1 LQLLAIFGVCLL
13 NRSDLII
20 FAVFKFSELLFKK
33 RLKYMNNKILKGALA
48 VSIFIIAGL
57 SFWGFK
63 SDQKNFEISKNL
75 DIFYSLVRE
84 LNLFYVDE
92 VKPDKLIKTG
102 IDDMLETLDPYTVYI
117 PESEMD
123 DFKFMTTGEYAGIGA
138 MISKR
143 GGQII
148 VAEPYEGFPAQ
159 KSGLRAGDIF
169 LEVDSKPVDK
179 MVVSD
184 VSNILKG
191 PAKKAVKV
199 KMQRPGEKKPFT
211 LDIVREEIQIDP
223 VTYYGMIDGK
233 TGYLRLSSF
242 TDGCSENVKNAI
254 LDLRDKRGA
263 KNLVFDLRSNPG
275 GLLGEAVKVT
285 NLFVNHGQ
293 EIVSTRGKVS
303 QWDKTYR
310 ATEQPVD
317 SVMPLIVLVNSGSA
331 SASEIV
337 AGALQD
343 LDRAVILGNRTF
355 GKGLVQTTRDLSYNT
370 KLKVTTA
377 KYYIPSGRCIQALDY
392 AHRNEDGSV
401 GNIPDSLI
409 TEFKTKKGRLVKD
422 GGGVTPDI
430 KIVQDTLCTLAFK
443 LVQDYM
449 VFDFATDFAN
459 KNKSIAPANKFEISD
474 EIYKD
479 FHQFL
484 TEKKFSYESK
494 SEQTL
499 KALIETAKK
508 ERYFKGAQNEFNAL
522 EKSLEVS
529 LNEDLD
535 KFSNDI
541 RDLLKDEI
549 VSRYYFQKGA
559 ILAAMGNDKE
569 IKEALLLLQNPLE
582 YSKLLVIPAKK

>member
-1 LQLLAIFGVCLL
+1 M
-13 NRSDLII
+13 S
-20 FAVFKFSELLFKK
+20 
-33 RLKYMNNKILKGALA
+33 NKILKAALA
-48 VSIFIIAGL
+48 VSFVVIIGL

-75 DIFYSLVRE
+75 DIFYTLVRE

-92 VKPDKLIKTG
+92 VKPDKLIKKG

-143 GGQII
+143 GNQII

-159 KSGLRAGDIF
+159 VNGLKAGDIF
-169 LEVDSKPVDK
+169 IEVDGKPVDK
-179 MVVSD
+179 MAVSD
-184 VSNILKG
+184 VSEILKG
-191 PAKKAVKV
+191 PAKKAIKV
-199 KMQRPGEKKPFT
+199 KMQRPGEKKTFT
-211 LDIVREEIQIDP
+211 LDIIREEIQIDP
-223 VTYYGMIDGK
+223 VTYYGMIDAK
-233 TGYLRLSSF
+233 TGYVRLSSF
-242 TDGCSENVKNAI
+242 TDGCAESVRDAVV
-254 LDLRDKRGA
+254 DLRDKKGA
-263 KNLVFDLRSNPG
+263 KTLVLDLRSNPG

-293 EIVSTRGKVS
+293 EIVSTKGKVS

-343 LDRAVILGNRTF
+343 LDRAVIMGNRTF

-392 AHRNEDGSV
+392 SHRNADGSV

-409 TEFKTKKGRLVKD
+409 TEFKTKNGRKVKD

-430 KIVQDTLCTLAFK
+430 RNLQDTLSSLSFK

-449 VFDFATDFAN
+449 IFDFATEYASKHKTIDTPDKFA
-459 KNKSIAPANKFEISD
+459 IGED
-474 EIYKD
+474 IYNE
-479 FHQFL
+479 FHQYL
-484 TEKKFSYESK
+484 TEKKFSYESR
-494 SEQTL
+494 SELTL
-499 KALIETAKK
+499 KVLIETAKK
-508 ERYFKGAQNEFNAL
+508 EHYFDGTQNEFAAL
-522 EKSLEVS
+522 EKGLALD
-529 LNEDLD
+529 LNQDLD
-535 KFSNDI
+535 KNGEEI

-549 VSRYYFQKGA
+549 VSRYYYQKGA
-559 ILAAMGNDKE
+559 IIAALGSDKE
-569 IKEALLLLQNPLE
+569 IKSVLSLFQNPAE
-582 YSKLLVIPAKK
+582 YSRLLIPVAGTTALK

>member
-1 LQLLAIFGVCLL
+1 M
-13 NRSDLII
+13 S
-20 FAVFKFSELLFKK
+20 
-33 RLKYMNNKILKGALA
+33 NKILKAALGI
-48 VSIFIIAGL
+48 SIVVIIGL

-75 DIFYSLVRE
+75 DIFYTLIRE

-92 VKPDKLIKTG
+92 VKPDKLIKKG
-102 IDDMLETLDPYTVYI
+102 IDDMLETLDPYTVFI

-143 GGQII
+143 RNQIV

-169 LEVDSKPVDK
+169 LEVDSKAVDK
-179 MVVSD
+179 MAVSD
-184 VSNILKG
+184 VSEILKG
-191 PAKKAVKV
+191 PAKKPVKV

-223 VTYYGMIDGK
+223 VTYYGMIDAK
-233 TGYLRLSSF
+233 TGYIRLSSF
-242 TDGCSENVKNAI
+242 TDGCSENIRSALLN
-254 LDLRDKRGA
+254 LRDKKGA
-263 KNLVFDLRSNPG
+263 TSLVLDLRSNPG

-293 EIVSTRGKVS
+293 EIVSTKGKVS

-317 SVMPLIVLVNSGSA
+317 SVMPLIILVNSGSA

-343 LDRAVILGNRTF
+343 LDRAVILGSRTF

-392 AHRNEDGSV
+392 SHRNSDGSV

-409 TEFKTKKGRLVKD
+409 SEFKTKNGRRVKD
-422 GGGVTPDI
+422 GGGVTPDVRD
-430 KIVQDTLCTLAFK
+430 VQDTLSTLTYK

-449 VFDFATDFAN
+449 IFDFATEFAISH
-459 KNKSIAPANKFEISD
+459 KTIAPPDKFVISD
-474 EIYKD
+474 DIYND
-479 FHQFL
+479 FQRFL
-484 TEKKFSYESK
+484 AEKKFSYESR

-499 KALIETAKK
+499 KTLIETAKR
-508 ERYFKGAQNEFNAL
+508 ERYYEGAQNEFAAL
-522 EKSLEVS
+522 EKGLT
-529 LNEDLD
+529 LNLNLDLG
-535 KFSNDI
+535 KFSEEI
-541 RDLLKDEI
+541 RELLKDEI
-549 VSRYYFQKGA
+549 VSRYYYQKGA
-559 ILAAMGNDKE
+559 IIASLGSDNE
-569 IKEALLLLQNPLE
+569 IRHVLTLFHSPAE
-582 YSKLLVIPAKK
+582 YSRILLPSVVLPASTAK

>member
-1 LQLLAIFGVCLL
+1 M
-13 NRSDLII
+13 S
-20 FAVFKFSELLFKK
+20 
-33 RLKYMNNKILKGALA
+33 NKILKAALA
-48 VSIFIIAGL
+48 LSFVVIIGL

-92 VKPDKLIKTG
+92 VKPDKLIKKG

-143 GGQII
+143 GNQII

-159 KSGLRAGDIF
+159 VNGLRAGDIF
-169 LEVDSKPVDK
+169 IEVDGKPVDK
-179 MVVSD
+179 MAVAD
-184 VSNILKG
+184 VSEILKG
-191 PAKKAVKV
+191 PAKKVIKV

-223 VTYYGMIDGK
+223 VTYYGMIDAK
-233 TGYLRLSSF
+233 TGYVRLSSF
-242 TDGCSENVKNAI
+242 TDGCAESVRDAVI
-254 LDLRDKRGA
+254 DLRDKKGA
-263 KNLVFDLRSNPG
+263 KTLVLDLRSNPG

-293 EIVSTRGKVS
+293 EIVSTKGKVS

-343 LDRAVILGNRTF
+343 LDRAVIMGNRTF

-392 AHRNEDGSV
+392 SHRNTDGSV
-401 GNIPDSLI
+401 GAIPDSLI
-409 TEFKTKKGRLVKD
+409 TEFKTKNGRKVKD

-430 KIVQDTLCTLAFK
+430 RNVQDTLSALSFK

-449 VFDFATDFAN
+449 IFDFATEYAAKHKTIATPDKFAIGN
-459 KNKSIAPANKFEISD
+459 D
-474 EIYKD
+474 IYSE
-479 FHQFL
+479 FHQYL
-484 TEKKFSYESK
+484 TEKKFTYESR

-499 KALIETAKK
+499 KVLIETAKK
-508 ERYFKGAQNEFNAL
+508 ERYFDGTKNEFSAL
-522 EKSLEVS
+522 EKGLTLD
-529 LNEDLD
+529 LNQDLD
-535 KFSNDI
+535 KNSEEI

-549 VSRYYFQKGA
+549 VSRYYYQKGA
-559 ILAAMGNDKE
+559 IIAALGSDKE
-569 IKEALLLLQNPLE
+569 IKSVLSLFNNPAE
-582 YSKLLVIPAKK
+582 YSRLLIPAAGTTALK

>member
-1 LQLLAIFGVCLL
+1 M
-13 NRSDLII
+13 R
-20 FAVFKFSELLFKK
+20 
-33 RLKYMNNKILKGALA
+33 NKILKTALG
-48 VSIFIIAGL
+48 VSIAVIIGL
-57 SFWGFK
+57 SVWGFK
-63 SDQKNFEISKNL
+63 SDQKNFEISRNM
-75 DIFYSLVRE
+75 DIFYTLVRE

-92 VKPDKLIKTG
+92 VKPDKLIKKG
-102 IDDMLETLDPYTVYI
+102 IDEMLETLDPYTVFI

-143 GGQII
+143 RNQII

-159 KSGLRAGDIF
+159 KSGLRAGDVF
-169 LEVDSKPVDK
+169 LEVDDKPVDK
-179 MVVSD
+179 MAVAEVSE
-184 VSNILKG
+184 ILKG
-191 PAKKAVKV
+191 PAKKPVKV

-211 LDIVREEIQIDP
+211 IDIVREEIQIDP

-233 TGYLRLSSF
+233 TGYIRLSSF
-242 TDGCSENVKNAI
+242 TDECSENIRSAM

-263 KNLVFDLRSNPG
+263 TSLILDLRGNPG

-293 EIVSTRGKVS
+293 EIVSTKGKVS

-317 SVMPLIVLVNSGSA
+317 SVMPLVVLVNSGSA

-392 AHRNEDGSV
+392 SHRNADGSV
-401 GNIPDSLI
+401 GHIPDSL
-409 TEFKTKKGRLVKD
+409 TSVFKTKSGRLVKD

-430 KIVQDTLCTLAFK
+430 RNVQDTLSTLAYK

-449 VFDFATDFAN
+449 IFDFATEFAG
-459 KNKSIAPANKFEISD
+459 KHKSIAPPDKFVIGD
-474 EIYKD
+474 DIYTE

-484 TEKKFSYESK
+484 AEKKFSYESR

-499 KALIETAKK
+499 KTLIETAKR
-508 ERYFKGAQNEFNAL
+508 ERYYEGAQNEFAAL
-522 EKSLEVS
+522 EKGLT
-529 LNEDLD
+529 LNLTVDLG
-535 KFSNDI
+535 KFSDEI
-541 RDLLKDEI
+541 RELLKDEI
-549 VSRYYFQKGA
+549 VARYYFQKGA
-559 ILAAMGNDKE
+559 IISSLDSDNE
-569 IKEALLLLQNPLE
+569 IKRVLSIFHAPLE
-582 YSKLLVIPAKK
+582 YSQILLPSAVLPTAKK

>member
-1 LQLLAIFGVCLL
+1 M
-13 NRSDLII
+13 S
-20 FAVFKFSELLFKK
+20 
-33 RLKYMNNKILKGALA
+33 NKILKAALA
-48 VSIFIIAGL
+48 VSFVVIIGL

-63 SDQKNFEISKNL
+63 SDQKNFEISKNM
-75 DIFYSLVRE
+75 DIFYTLVRE

-92 VKPDKLIKTG
+92 VKPDKLIKKG

-143 GGQII
+143 GNQII

-159 KSGLRAGDIF
+159 VNGLRAGDIF
-169 LEVDSKPVDK
+169 IEVDGKPVDK
-179 MVVSD
+179 MAVSD
-184 VSNILKG
+184 VSEILKG
-191 PAKKAVKV
+191 PAKKAIKV

-211 LDIVREEIQIDP
+211 LDIIREEIQIDP
-223 VTYYGMIDGK
+223 VTYYGMIDAK
-233 TGYLRLSSF
+233 TGYVRLSSF
-242 TDGCSENVKNAI
+242 TDGCAESVREAVV
-254 LDLRDKRGA
+254 DLRDKKGA
-263 KNLVFDLRSNPG
+263 KTLVLDLRSNPG

-285 NLFVNHGQ
+285 NLFVDHGQ
-293 EIVSTRGKVS
+293 EIVSTKGKVS

-343 LDRAVILGNRTF
+343 LDRAVIMGNRTF

-392 AHRNEDGSV
+392 SHRNADGSV

-409 TEFKTKKGRLVKD
+409 SVFKTKNGRLVKD

-430 KIVQDTLCTLAFK
+430 KNVQDTLSALSFK

-449 VFDFATDFAN
+449 IFDFATEFASRH
-459 KNKSIAPANKFEISD
+459 KTISAPDKFEIGD
-474 EIYKD
+474 DIYKE

-484 TEKKFSYESK
+484 TEKKFSYESR

-499 KALIETAKK
+499 KVLIETAKK
-508 ERYFKGAQNEFNAL
+508 ERYFDGTQNEFAAL
-522 EKSLEVS
+522 EKGLALD
-529 LNEDLD
+529 LNQDLD
-535 KFSNDI
+535 KNSEEI

-549 VSRYYFQKGA
+549 VSRYYYQKGA
-559 ILAAMGNDKE
+559 IISALENDKD
-569 IKEALLLLQNPLE
+569 IKGVKVLFNNPAEYARLLNP
-582 YSKLLVIPAKK
+582 SAVVATRN

>member
-1 LQLLAIFGVCLL
+1 M
-13 NRSDLII
+13 S
-20 FAVFKFSELLFKK
+20 
-33 RLKYMNNKILKGALA
+33 NKILKAALA
-48 VSIFIIAGL
+48 LSFVVIIGL
-57 SFWGFK
+57 SFWAFK

-75 DIFYSLVRE
+75 DIFYTLVRE

-143 GGQII
+143 GNQII

-159 KSGLRAGDIF
+159 LSGLRAGDVF
-169 LEVDSKPVDK
+169 LEVDDKPVDK

-184 VSNILKG
+184 VSDILKG
-191 PAKKAVKV
+191 PAKKPVKV
-199 KMQRPGEKKPFT
+199 KILRPGEKKPFT
-211 LDIVREEIQIDP
+211 LDIVREKIQIDP
-223 VTYYGMIDGK
+223 ITYYGMIDST
-233 TGYLRLSSF
+233 TGYIRLSSF
-242 TDGCSENVKNAI
+242 TDGCSDNLKAAL
-254 LDLRDKRGA
+254 LDLRDKKGA
-263 KNLVFDLRSNPG
+263 KSLVLDLRSNPG

-285 NLFVNHGQ
+285 NLFVDHGQ
-293 EIVSTRGKVS
+293 EIVSTKGKVS

-343 LDRAVILGNRTF
+343 LDRAVIMGNRTF

-392 AHRNEDGSV
+392 SHRNADGSV

-409 TEFKTKKGRLVKD
+409 SVFKTKNGRKVKD

-430 KIVQDTLCTLAFK
+430 RDVQDTLSALAYK
-443 LVQDYM
+443 LTQDYM
-449 VFDFATDFAN
+449 MFDFATTFASTH
-459 KNKSIAPANKFEISD
+459 KTIAPPDQFVISD

-479 FHQFL
+479 FHNFL
-484 TEKKFSYESK
+484 AEKKFSYESR

-499 KALIETAKK
+499 KVLIETAKK
-508 ERYFKGAQNEFNAL
+508 ERYFDNAKNEFAAL
-522 EKSLEVS
+522 EKGLTLDLSQDLEKS
-529 LNEDLD
+529 GDE
-535 KFSNDI
+535 I

-549 VSRYYFQKGA
+549 VSRYYYQKGA
-559 ILAAMGNDKE
+559 IVAALRNDKD
-569 IKEALLLLQNPLE
+569 IKGAKSLFQNPSE
-582 YSKLLVIPAKK
+582 YARLLTSANDTTNLKSK

>member
-1 LQLLAIFGVCLL
+1 M
-13 NRSDLII
+13 S
-20 FAVFKFSELLFKK
+20 
-33 RLKYMNNKILKGALA
+33 NKILKAALA
-48 VSIFIIAGL
+48 VSFVVIIGL

-75 DIFYSLVRE
+75 DIFYTLVRE

-92 VKPDKLIKTG
+92 VKPDKLIKKG

-143 GGQII
+143 GNQII

-159 KSGLRAGDIF
+159 VNGLRAGDIF
-169 LEVDSKPVDK
+169 IEVDGKPVDK
-179 MVVSD
+179 MAVSD
-184 VSNILKG
+184 VSEILKG
-191 PAKKAVKV
+191 PAKKVIKV

-223 VTYYGMIDGK
+223 VTYYGMIDDK
-233 TGYLRLSSF
+233 TGYVRLSSF
-242 TDGCSENVKNAI
+242 TDGCAESVRDAI
-254 LDLRDKRGA
+254 VDLRDKKGA
-263 KNLVFDLRSNPG
+263 KKLVLDLRSNPG

-293 EIVSTRGKVS
+293 EIVSTKGKVS

-317 SVMPLIVLVNSGSA
+317 SVMPLIILVNSGSA

-343 LDRAVILGNRTF
+343 LDRAVIMGNRTF

-392 AHRNEDGSV
+392 THRNADGSV
-401 GNIPDSLI
+401 GTIPDSLI
-409 TEFKTKKGRLVKD
+409 TAFKTKNGRLVKD

-430 KIVQDTLCTLAFK
+430 RNVQDTLSALSFK

-449 VFDFATDFAN
+449 IFDFATEYAS
-459 KNKSIAPANKFEISD
+459 KHKSIATPDKFDIND
-474 EIYKD
+474 DIYKE
-479 FHQFL
+479 FHEYL
-484 TEKKFSYESK
+484 TAKKFSYESR
-494 SEQTL
+494 SELTL
-499 KALIETAKK
+499 KSLIETAKK
-508 ERYFKGAQNEFNAL
+508 EHYYDGTKNEFAAL
-522 EKSLEVS
+522 EKGLTLD
-529 LNEDLD
+529 LNQDLD
-535 KFSNDI
+535 KNSEEI

-549 VSRYYFQKGA
+549 VSRYYYQKGA
-559 ILAAMGNDKE
+559 IIAALVNDKE
-569 IKEALLLLQNPLE
+569 IRSVKSLFQNPAEYSLLLVP
-582 YSKLLVIPAKK
+582 PAVTTVRK

>member
-1 LQLLAIFGVCLL
+1 M
-13 NRSDLII
+13 S
-20 FAVFKFSELLFKK
+20 
-33 RLKYMNNKILKGALA
+33 NKILKAALGVSLA
-48 VSIFIIAGL
+48 VIIGL
-57 SFWGFK
+57 AIWGFK

-75 DIFYSLVRE
+75 DIFYTLVRE

-92 VKPDKLIKTG
+92 VKPEKLIKKG
-102 IDDMLETLDPYTVYI
+102 IDEMLETLDPYTVFI

-143 GGQII
+143 KNQII

-169 LEVDSKPVDK
+169 LEVDGKNVDK
-179 MVVSD
+179 MAVSD
-184 VSNILKG
+184 VSEILKG
-191 PAKKAVKV
+191 PARKPVKV
-199 KMQRPGEKKPFT
+199 KMQRPGEKKPYQI
-211 LDIVREEIQIDP
+211 DIVREEIQIDP
-223 VTYYGMIDGK
+223 VTYYGMIDSK
-233 TGYLRLSSF
+233 TGYIRLSSF
-242 TDGCSENVKNAI
+242 TDGCSENIKSAI

-263 KNLVFDLRSNPG
+263 SSLVLDLRGNPG

-285 NLFVNHGQ
+285 NLFINHGQ
-293 EIVSTRGKVS
+293 EIVTTKGKVS

-355 GKGLVQTTRDLSYNT
+355 GKGLVQTTRDLSYDT

-392 AHRNEDGSV
+392 SHRNADGSV
-401 GNIPDSLI
+401 GHIPDSL
-409 TEFKTKKGRLVKD
+409 TSEFKTKNGRPVRD

-430 KIVQDTLCTLAFK
+430 RNVQDTLSTLAYK

-449 VFDFATDFAN
+449 IFDFATEFAS
-459 KNKSIAPANKFEISD
+459 KHKTIASPDKFVID
-474 EIYKD
+474 DTIYSE
-479 FHQFL
+479 FNRFL
-484 TEKKFSYESK
+484 TEKKFSYESR
-494 SEQTL
+494 SEQNL
-499 KALIETAKK
+499 KALIETAKR
-508 ERYFKGAQNEFNAL
+508 ERYFDGAQNEFAAL
-522 EKSLEVS
+522 EKGLT
-529 LNEDLD
+529 LNLNADLG
-535 KFSNDI
+535 KFSDEI
-541 RDLLKDEI
+541 RELLKDEI
-549 VSRYYFQKGA
+549 VGRYYYQKGA
-559 ILAAMGNDKE
+559 IIAAIENDLE
-569 IKEALLLLQNPLE
+569 IKRVISLFNSPAE
-582 YSKLLVIPAKK
+582 YSAILIRAKSSSVSKLK

>member
-1 LQLLAIFGVCLL
+1 M
-13 NRSDLII
+13 S
-20 FAVFKFSELLFKK
+20 
-33 RLKYMNNKILKGALA
+33 NKILKAALG
-48 VSIFIIAGL
+48 VSIVLILGL
-57 SFWGFK
+57 SVWGFK

-75 DIFYSLVRE
+75 DIFYTLVRE

-92 VKPDKLIKTG
+92 VKPEKLIKTG
-102 IDDMLETLDPYTVYI
+102 IDDMLETLDPYTVFI

-143 GGQII
+143 RNQIV

-159 KSGLRAGDIF
+159 KSGLKAGDIF
-169 LEVDSKPVDK
+169 LEVDGKPVDK

-184 VSNILKG
+184 VSEILKG
-191 PAKKAVKV
+191 PAKKPVKV
-199 KMQRPGEKKPFT
+199 KMQRPGEKNPFT
-211 LDIVREEIQIDP
+211 VDIVREEIQIDP

-233 TGYLRLSSF
+233 IGYVRLSSF
-242 TDGCSENVKNAI
+242 TDGCADGVRKAVVELS
-254 LDLRDKRGA
+254 DMRGA
-263 KNLVFDLRSNPG
+263 TSLVLDLRSNPG

-293 EIVSTRGKVS
+293 EIVSTKGKVS

-317 SVMPLIVLVNSGSA
+317 SIMPLVILVNSGSA

-392 AHRNEDGSV
+392 AHKNADGSV

-409 TEFKTKKGRLVKD
+409 SEFKTRNGRIVKD

-430 KIVQDTLCTLAFK
+430 RDVQDTLSTLAYK

-449 VFDFATDFAN
+449 VFDFATEFAG
-459 KNKSIAPANKFEISD
+459 KNKSIAPPDKFVISD
-474 EIYKD
+474 NIYQE

-484 TEKKFSYESK
+484 TTKKFSYESR

-499 KALIETAKK
+499 KALIETARR
-508 ERYFKGAQNEFNAL
+508 ERYFEGAKNEFAAL
-522 EKSLEVS
+522 EKGLTLNLNKDLEQ
-529 LNEDLD
+529 
-535 KFSNDI
+535 FSDEI

-559 ILAAMGNDKE
+559 IISALETDKE
-569 IKEALLLLQNPLE
+569 IKSVLSLLRNPSE
-582 YSKLLVIPAKK
+582 YSRILKPLAVVPPTRKK

>member
-1 LQLLAIFGVCLL
+1 M
-13 NRSDLII
+13 S
-20 FAVFKFSELLFKK
+20 
-33 RLKYMNNKILKGALA
+33 NKILKAALA
-48 VSIFIIAGL
+48 LSFVVIIGL

-75 DIFYSLVRE
+75 DIFYTLVRE

-92 VKPDKLIKTG
+92 VKPDKLIKKG

-143 GGQII
+143 GNQII

-159 KSGLRAGDIF
+159 VNGLRAGDIF
-169 LEVDSKPVDK
+169 IEVDGKPVDK
-179 MVVSD
+179 MAVAD
-184 VSNILKG
+184 VSEILKG
-191 PAKKAVKV
+191 PAKKVIKV
-199 KMQRPGEKKPFT
+199 KMQRPGEKKTFT

-223 VTYYGMIDGK
+223 VTYYGMIDAK
-233 TGYLRLSSF
+233 TGYVRLSSF
-242 TDGCSENVKNAI
+242 TDGCAESVRDAVV
-254 LDLRDKRGA
+254 DLRDKKGA
-263 KNLVFDLRSNPG
+263 KTLVLDLRSNPG

-293 EIVSTRGKVS
+293 EIVSTKGKVS

-343 LDRAVILGNRTF
+343 LDRAVIMGNRTF

-392 AHRNEDGSV
+392 THRNADGSV

-409 TEFKTKKGRLVKD
+409 TVFKTKNGRKVKD

-430 KIVQDTLCTLAFK
+430 RNVQDTLSALSFK

-449 VFDFATDFAN
+449 IFDFATEYASKHKTIASPDKFAIDN
-459 KNKSIAPANKFEISD
+459 D
-474 EIYKD
+474 IYSE
-479 FHQFL
+479 FHQYL
-484 TEKKFSYESK
+484 TEKKFSYESR

-499 KALIETAKK
+499 KVLIETAKK
-508 ERYFKGAQNEFNAL
+508 ERYFDGTKNEFAAL
-522 EKSLEVS
+522 EKGLTLD
-529 LNEDLD
+529 LNQDLD
-535 KFSNDI
+535 KNSEEI

-549 VSRYYFQKGA
+549 VSRYYYQKGA
-559 ILAAMGNDKE
+559 IIAALGSDKE
-569 IKEALLLLQNPLE
+569 IKSVLSLFNNPAE
-582 YSKLLVIPAKK
+582 YSRLLIPATGATALK

>member
-1 LQLLAIFGVCLL
+1 M
-13 NRSDLII
+13 S
-20 FAVFKFSELLFKK
+20 
-33 RLKYMNNKILKGALA
+33 NKILKAALG
-48 VSIFIIAGL
+48 VSIVVILGL
-57 SFWGFK
+57 SFWSFK

-75 DIFYSLVRE
+75 DIFYTLVRE

-92 VKPDKLIKTG
+92 VKPDKLIKKG
-102 IDDMLETLDPYTVYI
+102 IDDMLETLDPYTVFI

-143 GGQII
+143 KNQII

-169 LEVDSKPVDK
+169 LEVDGKPVDK

-184 VSNILKG
+184 VSEILKG
-191 PAKKAVKV
+191 PAKKSVKV
-199 KMQRPGEKKPFT
+199 KMERPGEKKPFT

-223 VTYYGMIDGK
+223 VTYYGMIDQT
-233 TGYLRLSSF
+233 TGYVRLSSF
-242 TDGCSENVKNAI
+242 TDGCAEGVRSAVVE
-254 LDLRDKRGA
+254 LRDKKGA
-263 KNLVFDLRSNPG
+263 KSLVLDLRSNPG

-293 EIVSTRGKVS
+293 EIVSTKGKVS

-310 ATEQPVD
+310 ASEQPVD
-317 SVMPLIVLVNSGSA
+317 SLMPLVILVNSGSA

-392 AHRNEDGSV
+392 SHKNTDGSV

-409 TEFKTKKGRLVKD
+409 SEFKTKNGRLVKD

-430 KIVQDTLCTLAFK
+430 RDIQDTLSTLAYK

-449 VFDFATDFAN
+449 IFDFATEFAG
-459 KNKSIAPANKFEISD
+459 KHKTITAPDKFMVSD
-474 EIYKD
+474 DIYNE

-484 TEKKFSYESK
+484 TNKNFSYESR

-499 KALIETAKK
+499 KTLVETAKR
-508 ERYFKGAQNEFNAL
+508 ERYYEGAKSEFAAL
-522 EKSLEVS
+522 EKGLTLNLNQDLEQ
-529 LNEDLD
+529 
-535 KFSNDI
+535 FSEEI

-549 VSRYYFQKGA
+549 VSRYYYQKGA
-559 ILAAMGNDKE
+559 IIAALGNDKE
-569 IKEALLLLQNPLE
+569 IKHVLTLFQNPVE
-582 YSKLLVIPAKK
+582 YSRVLLPSATPPAINKKK

>member
-1 LQLLAIFGVCLL
+1 M
-13 NRSDLII
+13 S
-20 FAVFKFSELLFKK
+20 
-33 RLKYMNNKILKGALA
+33 NKILKAALA
-48 VSIFIIAGL
+48 VSFVVIIGL

-92 VKPDKLIKTG
+92 VKPDKLIKKG

-143 GGQII
+143 GNQII

-159 KSGLRAGDIF
+159 VSGLRAGDIF
-169 LEVDSKPVDK
+169 IEVDGKPVNK

-184 VSNILKG
+184 VSEILKG
-191 PAKKAVKV
+191 PAKKVIKV

-211 LDIVREEIQIDP
+211 LDIVREDIQIDP
-223 VTYYGMIDGK
+223 VTYYGMIDAK
-233 TGYLRLSSF
+233 TGYVRLSSF
-242 TDGCSENVKNAI
+242 TDGCAESVRDAI
-254 LDLRDKRGA
+254 VDLRDKKGA
-263 KNLVFDLRSNPG
+263 KSLVLDLRSNPG
-275 GLLGEAVKVT
+275 GLLGEAVKIT

-293 EIVSTRGKVS
+293 EIVSTKGKVS

-343 LDRAVILGNRTF
+343 LDRAVIMGNRTF

-392 AHRNEDGSV
+392 THRNADGSV

-409 TEFKTKKGRLVKD
+409 TVFKTKNGRLVKD
-422 GGGVTPDI
+422 GGGINPDI
-430 KIVQDTLCTLAFK
+430 RNVQDTLSALSFK

-449 VFDFATDFAN
+449 IFDFATEYAS
-459 KNKSIAPANKFEISD
+459 KHKTIAPPDKFDID
-474 EIYKD
+474 DDIYKE
-479 FHQFL
+479 FHKYL
-484 TEKKFSYESK
+484 TEKKFTYESR

-499 KALIETAKK
+499 KVLIETARK
-508 ERYFKGAQNEFNAL
+508 ERYFDGTKNEFTAL
-522 EKSLEVS
+522 EKGLTLD
-529 LNEDLD
+529 LNQDLD
-535 KFSNDI
+535 KNSEEI

-549 VSRYYFQKGA
+549 VSRYYYQKGA
-559 ILAAMGNDKE
+559 IIAALGSDKE
-569 IKEALLLLQNPLE
+569 IKSVLSLFNNPAE
-582 YSKLLVIPAKK
+582 YSRLLIPGASATALK

>member
-1 LQLLAIFGVCLL
+1 M
-13 NRSDLII
+13 S
-20 FAVFKFSELLFKK
+20 
-33 RLKYMNNKILKGALA
+33 NKILKSALA
-48 VSIFIIAGL
+48 VSVVIILGL

-75 DIFYSLVRE
+75 DIFYTLVRE

-92 VKPDKLIKTG
+92 VKPEKLIKKG
-102 IDDMLETLDPYTVYI
+102 IDDMLETLDPYTVFI

-123 DFKFMTTGEYAGIGA
+123 DFKFMTTGDYAGIGA

-159 KSGLRAGDIF
+159 LNGLRAGDIF
-169 LEVDSKPVDK
+169 LEVDGKSVDK

-184 VSNILKG
+184 VSEILKG

-199 KMQRPGEKKPFT
+199 KIQRPGETKPFT
-211 LDIVREEIQIDP
+211 KDIVREEIQIDP
-223 VTYYGMIDGK
+223 VTYYGMIDSK
-233 TGYLRLSSF
+233 TGYVRLSSF
-242 TDGCSENVKNAI
+242 TDGCAEGVRNAI
-254 LDLRDKRGA
+254 VDLRDKKGA
-263 KNLVFDLRSNPG
+263 SALVLDLRSNPG

-293 EIVSTRGKVS
+293 EIVSTKGKVL

-310 ATEQPVD
+310 AMEQPVD
-317 SVMPLIVLVNSGSA
+317 SVMPLIILVNSGSA

-343 LDRAVILGNRTF
+343 LDRAVIMGNRTF

-392 AHRNEDGSV
+392 SHRNTDGSV

-409 TEFKTKKGRLVKD
+409 TEFKTKNGRVVKD
-422 GGGVTPDI
+422 GGGVTPDVRV
-430 KIVQDTLCTLAFK
+430 VQDTLSALAYK
-443 LVQDYM
+443 LVQDFM
-449 VFDFATDFAN
+449 VFDFATEFARTH
-459 KNKSIAPANKFEISD
+459 KTIAPPDQFVISD
-474 EIYKD
+474 EIYNE
-479 FHQFL
+479 FHKFL
-484 TEKKFSYESK
+484 TDKKFSYESR
-494 SEQTL
+494 SELTL
-499 KALIETAKK
+499 KNLIETAKR
-508 ERYFKGAQNEFNAL
+508 ERYFEGAKIEFEAL
-522 EKSLEVS
+522 EKGLTLNLNQDLEKS
-529 LNEDLD
+529 GEE
-535 KFSNDI
+535 I

-549 VSRYYFQKGA
+549 VSRYYYQKGA
-559 ILAAMGNDKE
+559 IIAALGSDKE
-569 IKEALLLLQNPLE
+569 VKSVLALFQKPLE
-582 YSKLLVIPAKK
+582 YSRILKPSEVIPVVKKGASVHTAR

>member
-1 LQLLAIFGVCLL
+1 M
-13 NRSDLII
+13 S
-20 FAVFKFSELLFKK
+20 
-33 RLKYMNNKILKGALA
+33 NKILKAALA
-48 VSIFIIAGL
+48 VSLVIILGL

-75 DIFYSLVRE
+75 DIFYTLVRE

-92 VKPDKLIKTG
+92 VKPDKLIKKG
-102 IDDMLETLDPYTVYI
+102 IDEMLETLDPYTVYI

-143 GGQII
+143 GKQII

-159 KSGLRAGDIF
+159 LNGLRAGDII
-169 LEVDSKPVDK
+169 LEVDGKPVDK
-179 MVVSD
+179 MLVSD
-184 VSNILKG
+184 VSEILKG
-191 PAKKAVKV
+191 PAKKPVRIKI
-199 KMQRPGEKKPFT
+199 QRPGEKKPFT
-211 LDIVREEIQIDP
+211 IDIVREAIQIDP
-223 VTYYGMIDGK
+223 VTYYGMIDNK
-233 TGYLRLSSF
+233 TGYVRLSSF
-242 TDGCSENVKNAI
+242 TDGCAESVRNAVVE
-254 LDLRDKRGA
+254 LRDKKGA
-263 KNLVFDLRSNPG
+263 STLILDLRSNPG

-293 EIVSTRGKVS
+293 EIVSTKGKVS

-317 SVMPLIVLVNSGSA
+317 SVMPLIILVNSGSA

-392 AHRNEDGSV
+392 SHRNADGSV

-409 TEFKTKKGRLVKD
+409 TTFKTKNGRFVKD
-422 GGGVTPDI
+422 GGGVTPDVRE
-430 KIVQDTLCTLAFK
+430 VQDTLSTLSYK
-443 LVQDYM
+443 LVQDFM
-449 VFDFATDFAN
+449 VFDFATEFARTH
-459 KNKSIAPANKFEISD
+459 KTIAPPDQFVISD
-474 EIYKD
+474 DIYKE
-479 FHQFL
+479 FHHFL
-484 TEKKFSYESK
+484 TEKNFSYESR

-499 KALIETAKK
+499 KTLIETAKR
-508 ERYFKGAQNEFNAL
+508 ERYFEGTQNEFAAL
-522 EKSLEVS
+522 EKGLT
-529 LNEDLD
+529 LNLNQDLD
-535 KFSNDI
+535 KNSEEI

-549 VSRYYFQKGA
+549 VSRYYYQKGA
-559 ILAAMGNDKE
+559 IIAALGSDKE
-569 IKEALLLLQNPLE
+569 VKSVLSLFHNPEE
-582 YSKLLVIPAKK
+582 YSRILKPAVVVPTNKTK